1 VVIVKNETNK
11 LEASKSKGATY
22 HDRLQIKEADLHELL
37 VEQTQELQMA
47 RFYSMECQR
56 AVETTMRQ
64 LEDIRY
70 KLYRLWQEAP

>member
-47 RFYSMECQR
+47 RIYSMECQT

-70 KLYRLWQEAP
+70 KLYSLWQQAP